1 METLPEEPQPQ
12 PQTRPGRAR
21 LTNPE
26 TLAREEEPPVVA
38 QQPGATDP
46 GPPADVHE
54 PTARAH
60 RARLS
65 DEVRDKAQA
74 EAAAQPGA
82 QPDPAKLA
90 QVVAE
95 LRARQSFLTAAVGGV
110 IAAVAGGLIWALITV
125 ATDYQIGW
133 MAVGVG
139 LLVGGT
145 VRGLGRG
152 LDRSF
157 GYLGAGMSLLGCLLG
172 NYLSVCMGI
181 ASREGLS
188 PLTVVM
194 HINPAMI
201 PSMLIAT
208 FHPMDLL
215 FYAIAVYE
223 GYRFSFR
230 RLRGAEVGRVAVQN

>member
-1 METLPEEPQPQ
+1 MAQP
-12 PQTRPGRAR
+12 PG
-21 LTNPE
+21 
-26 TLAREEEPPVVA
+26 
-38 QQPGATDP
+38 GMDP
-46 GPPADVHE
+46 GPQADGHK
-54 PTARAH
+54 PTAGAH

-65 DEVRDKAQA
+65 DEVPDAAQA
-74 EAAAQPGA
+74 EAAAQPEA
-82 QPDPAKLA
+82 QPDPAKLEQLA
-90 QVVAE
+90 AE
-95 LRARQSFLTAAVGGV
+95 LRAKQSFPTALVGGL

-125 ATDYQIGW
+125 ATGYQTGW
-133 MAVGVG
+133 MAIGVG

-157 GYLGAGMSLLGCLLG
+157 GCLGAAMSLLGCLLG
-172 NYLSVCMGI
+172 NYLSICMVV
-181 ASREGLS
+181 ASQEGLS
-188 PLTVVM
+188 PLTVVR

-201 PSMLIAT
+201 PSMLTAA

-230 RLRGAEVGRVAVQN
+230 RLRGAQLGRVAVPG